1 MLGNTNT
8 SREMTNI
15 PNEKMNK
22 SPKADR
28 IKKKNPPRIIAVTS
42 GKGGVGKTSIV
53 ANLAFALTQIGKS
66 VMILDADL
74 GLGNLDI
81 LLGLTP
87 KFNLNHVLT
96 GEKCVSDITVKGPG
110 MMQIIPASSGIQR
123 LAELSKEQKLH
134 FLTELSVLDQ
144 CIDVFLIDTAAGIS
158 SNVIYFNVAAQEIM
172 VVATPEPTSLTDS
185 YALMKVLS
193 KEYSEKRFNLLVN
206 CALNAKDAMT
216 AFKKLSLVTERYLDI
231 SLDYLGYILLD
242 ENVPKAVRQQMVLG
256 EAFPNSHANKCFN
269 TLAQRI
275 CEFPVSGD
283 NKGNIHFFWK
293 HVLQYD

>member
-1 MLGNTNT
+1 
-8 SREMTNI
+8 MTHI
-15 PNEKMNK
+15 RNERINK
-22 SPKADR
+22 SLKSSR
-28 IKKKNPPRIIAVTS
+28 LKKKNPPRIIAVTS
-42 GKGGVGKTSIV
+42 GKGGVGKTNIV

-96 GEKCVSDITVKGPG
+96 GEKRVSDITVQGPG
-110 MMQIIPASSGIQR
+110 RMHIIPASSGIQR

-158 SNVIYFNVAAQEIM
+158 SNVIYFNVAAQEII

-193 KEYSEKRFNLLVN
+193 KEYSEKRFNLLIN
-206 CALNAKDAMT
+206 CALNVKDAMS
-216 AFKKLSLVTERYLDI
+216 AFKKLSLVTERYLNI
-231 SLDYLGYILLD
+231 SLDYLGYILMD
-242 ENVPKAVRQQMVLG
+242 ENVPKAVRQQMVIG

-269 TLAQRI
+269 TLARKI
-275 CEFPVSGD
+275 CESPVSGD
-283 NKGNIHFFWK
+283 SKGNIHFFWK
-293 HVLQYD
+293 HILQYD